1 MRRHRHHPSL
11 SANHVDYVV
20 VFQRRLRALLGRH
33 SVVDI
38 DDVVQAEC
46 LALLG
51 KLAATVAD
59 YPRPETYAAV
69 RARGGRA
76 AIDYGR
82 TESSQRGAGAVHQ
95 FDDEGRRIKGRQIV
109 NGDGVHHDACHDHYD
124 DRPGKRGAKGTYFDV
139 HAYRIPDH
147 GAEYADQAVVSEQ
160 LRQALLRATP
170 AQRTVLLLVDGY
182 GYTVTEVA
190 AYLGVARE
198 TVSRQRSKAYRAV
211 RGGELQPPC

>member
-1 MRRHRHHPSL
+1 MRRNHPSL
-11 SANHVDYVV
+11 SASHRDYVV
-20 VFQRRLRALLGRH
+20 GFHRRLRTLLSRRGG
-33 SVVDI
+33 VVDI

-51 KLAATVAD
+51 KLAETVAA

-82 TESSQRGAGAVHQ
+82 AESAQRGAGAVHQ
-95 FDDEGRRIKGRQIV
+95 FDDDGRRIRGRQIV

-147 GAEYADQAVVSEQ
+147 GTEYADQAVVSEQ

-170 AQRTVLLLVDGY
+170 EQRTVLVLVDGY
-182 GYTVTEVA
+182 GYTVTEAA

-198 TVSRQRSKAYRAV
+198 TVSRLRSKAYRAV